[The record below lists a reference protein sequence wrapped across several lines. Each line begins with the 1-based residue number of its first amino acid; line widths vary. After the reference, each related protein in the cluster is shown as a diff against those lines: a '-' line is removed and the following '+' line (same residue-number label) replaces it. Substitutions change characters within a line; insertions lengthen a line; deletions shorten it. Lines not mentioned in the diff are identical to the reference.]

1 MMGEPHWVKDNF
13 LSDFLFDTDQI
24 EREPEDAA
32 SWEGSDLDFMPAD
45 DASLSSYLSGEVCSG
60 SGRGDR
66 ISCKSV
72 KPVSVSS
79 VSPEPIS
86 LSEDDEVSTM
96 QSQSVSRSQRPILV
110 VTRPPP
116 SKRNSNS
123 RQAVAARENR
133 QKKKQYLSGLEASVQ
148 KFSEENE
155 QLKKQDAEQ
164 KQLIAELKEEV
175 MYLKSVIANESAL
188 SALLKNIQ
196 NTDGVKLS
204 ASLLAEAGDNSHLGV
219 TRPASGQKRKLPS
232 CLTKKGN
239 YEITSSQDFP
249 EKRSR
254 PIASKAGPPPDR
266 WHGHQQQMSL
276 NSNSFGVIQT
286 GDDDMAEP
294 TVSVS
299 LKLNAKA
306 PLHGKTTEAVQASVD
321 SNCGISGNDAG
332 LGGICLH
339 VLGDSVSVEF
349 CSSCN
354 RSAVRSC
361 STDHAYVKAQE

>member
-219 TRPASGQKRKLPS
+219 TRPASGQKHKLPS

>member
-86 LSEDDEVSTM
+86 LSEDDEVSTI
-96 QSQSVSRSQRPILV
+96 QSVSRSQRPILV

-116 SKRNSNS
+116 SKGNSNS

-164 KQLIAELKEEV
+164 KQVIAELKEEV
-175 MYLKSVIANESAL
+175 MYLKGVIANESAL

-204 ASLLAEAGDNSHLGV
+204 ASLLAETDENSHQGV

-232 CLTKKGN
+232 CLTKEGN

-254 PIASKAGPPPDR
+254 PIASKAGPLPDR
-266 WHGHQQQMSL
+266 WHGHQQQMSR
-276 NSNSFGVIQT
+276 NSNSFGVTQT
-286 GDDDMAEP
+286 GDDDVAEP

-306 PLHGKTTEAVQASVD
+306 PLHGKTTEAVQASFD